1 MKSVML
7 ILLLLG
13 TIAGTAQTPDRLD
26 SLLTDILSDEKKV
39 NRLLD
44 PDNSFLVLYA
54 GTGYENQTFY
64 AGREIGDNMYNV
76 NSQLFLFSSKGFY
89 LGASGMWYSQL
100 KPAYNNTVLLAG
112 FYKTLNRKKTLAI
125 SASYSRYF
133 YYQPDTSFEYLFNN
147 NLSTGFTLKNKWIGV
162 RLNTNFLFGQ
172 DFGINVMPKIFSN
185 ITIIRFGKYNRF
197 RFEPEVNWLFSSESV
212 EYASSGY
219 SGSHNTSDLSV
230 NTRDA
235 YGMLNM
241 QLYLPFA
248 LSLGNFEFEAG
259 YTVNIPHSL
268 DSNIKYPVSSSI
280 SVSLG
285 YMFIF

>member
-1 MKSVML
+1 MKST
-7 ILLLLG
+7 LLTSIFLLSVITG
-13 TIAGTAQTPDRLD
+13 MAQTDRID
-26 SLLTDILSDEKKV
+26 SLLNDLLSDEKKI
-39 NRLLD
+39 NRLLE
-44 PDNSFLVLYA
+44 PNHSFMVLYA
-54 GTGYENQTFY
+54 GTSYENQTFY

-100 KPAYNNTVLLAG
+100 EPKYNNTILLAG
-112 FYKTLNRKKTLAI
+112 YYKALNRKKTLAF
-125 SASYSRYF
+125 STSYSRYF
-133 YYQPDTSFEYLFNN
+133 YYKPDTSFEYLFNN
-147 NLSTGFTLKNKWIGV
+147 SLSTGLTLKNKWIGI

-172 DFGINVMPKIFSN
+172 DFGINISPKIFSN
-185 ITIIRFGKYNRF
+185 ITIIRFGKYNSLRI
-197 RFEPEVNWLFSSESV
+197 EPEILWLFASESV

-219 SGSHNTSDLSV
+219 SGSHTSDLSV
-230 NTRDA
+230 NTKDV

-241 QLYLPFA
+241 QLYLPLA
-248 LSLGNFEFEAG
+248 LSLGNFEFEAA
-259 YTVNIPHSL
+259 YTVNIPHSM